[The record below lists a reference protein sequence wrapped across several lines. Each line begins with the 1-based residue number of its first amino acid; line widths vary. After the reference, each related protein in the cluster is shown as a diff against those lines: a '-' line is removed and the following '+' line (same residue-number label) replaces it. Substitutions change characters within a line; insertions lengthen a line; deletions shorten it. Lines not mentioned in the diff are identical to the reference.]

1 LNEEIQALLAKA
13 ETFLASA
20 EMLRARGDVDSAAS
34 RLYYAMFYCAEALL
48 FDKGL
53 TFSSHRGVMSGFGQ
67 HLVKTGELPAE
78 MHDWLLK
85 GFEKRHAGDYLAVSR
100 LHDAEVRDL
109 QAKAARFV
117 EQTREYLSGR
127 GLAESDPPK
136 C

>member
-1 LNEEIQALLAKA
+1 MELQALIGKA
-13 ETFLASA
+13 EKYLNSA
-20 EMLRARGDVDSAAS
+20 EMLRSRGDFDSAAS

-48 FDKGL
+48 MVKDL
-53 TFSSHRGVMSGFGQ
+53 SFSSHRGVISAFAQ
-67 HLVKTGELPAE
+67 HFAKTGELPRE
-78 MHDWLLK
+78 MHAWLCE
-85 GFEKRHAGDYLAVSR
+85 GFEQRYAGDYQIVSN